1 LKNKGAGVSE
11 ETLRNASPFLF
22 AMNEFKAE
30 KTKRIGFIE
39 KWAKAEQTSAFLG
52 ISLYAVI
59 AFCIV
64 LLIIL
69 FKVSTKPQAI
79 YYIPSIQEAGI
90 AYPNRIDKT
99 VVCGFASNWLLNR
112 NNFTPATV
120 KDTYQRAMR
129 YMAPQLLSRTKA
141 SLEDEISRVTRDNI
155 SSLFSLSK
163 EPELE
168 DSGTDFKVTLTGEKI
183 IFMGKEKLDDRI
195 LRYIITL
202 QRIPPIEN
210 NPYGLVI
217 AGVKQ
222 EEVETQ

>member
-1 LKNKGAGVSE
+1 MPA
-11 ETLRNASPFLF
+11 PFLF
-22 AMNEFKAE
+22 AMNDLKPE
-30 KTKRIGFIE
+30 KIKRAGFVE
-39 KWAKAEQTSAFLG
+39 KWAHAEQTSAFLG

-59 AFCIV
+59 IFCIA
-64 LLIIL
+64 LLVTL
-69 FKVSTKPQAI
+69 FKVSTKPQSI
-79 YYIPSIQEAGI
+79 YYIPSAQEAGM
-90 AYPNRIDKT
+90 AYPNRIDKA

-112 NNFTPATV
+112 NNFTPVTV

-129 YMAPQLLSRTKA
+129 YMAPGLLSRTKA

-168 DSGTDFKVTLTGEKI
+168 NSGLDFKVTLTGEKI
-183 IFMGKEKLDDRI
+183 IFMGKEKLDDRM
-195 LRYIITL
+195 LRYTITL
-202 QRIPPIEN
+202 QRIPPIET

>member
-1 LKNKGAGVSE
+1 MRE
-11 ETLRNASPFLF
+11 ENNL
-22 AMNEFKAE
+22 
-30 KTKRIGFIE
+30 KTKRTGFVE
-39 KWAKAEQTSAFLG
+39 KWAKAEETSAFLG
-52 ISLYAVI
+52 ITLYAVI

-64 LLIIL
+64 LLVTL
-69 FKVSTKPQAI
+69 FKVSVRPQAI
-79 YYIPSIQEAGI
+79 YYIPSAQEAGI
-90 AYPNRIDKT
+90 AYPNRIDKA

-112 NNFTPATV
+112 NNFTPVTV
-120 KDTYQRAMR
+120 KDTYTRAMR
-129 YMAPQLLSRTKA
+129 YMAPGLLSRTKA

-163 EPELE
+163 EPESE
-168 DSGTDFKVTLTGEKI
+168 DSGLDFKVTLTGEKI

-195 LRYIITL
+195 LRYTITL
-202 QRIPPIEN
+202 QKIPPIET

>member
-1 LKNKGAGVSE
+1 
-11 ETLRNASPFLF
+11 
-22 AMNEFKAE
+22 MNDFKPE
-30 KTKRIGFIE
+30 KVKRTGFVE
-39 KWAKAEQTSAFLG
+39 KWAHAEQTSAFLG

-59 AFCIV
+59 VFCIV
-64 LLIIL
+64 LLVIL
-69 FKVSTKPQAI
+69 FKVSTKPQSI
-79 YYIPSIQEAGI
+79 YYIPSAQEAGI

-112 NNFTPATV
+112 NNFTSLTV

-129 YMAPQLLSRTKA
+129 YMAPGLLSRTKA

-163 EPELE
+163 EPESE
-168 DSGTDFKVTLTGEKI
+168 DSGLDFKVTLTGEKI

-195 LRYIITL
+195 LRYTITL
-202 QRIPPIEN
+202 QRIPPIET

-222 EEVETQ
+222 EEVKTQ

>member
-1 LKNKGAGVSE
+1 
-11 ETLRNASPFLF
+11 
-22 AMNEFKAE
+22 MNDFKPE
-30 KTKRIGFIE
+30 KVKRTGFVE
-39 KWAKAEQTSAFLG
+39 KWAHAEQTSAFLG

-59 AFCIV
+59 VFCIV
-64 LLIIL
+64 LLVTL
-69 FKVSTKPQAI
+69 FKVSTKPQSI
-79 YYIPSIQEAGI
+79 YYIPSAQEAGI
-90 AYPNRIDKT
+90 AYPNRIDKA

-112 NNFTPATV
+112 NNFTPVTV

-129 YMAPQLLSRTKA
+129 YMAPGLLSRTKA

-163 EPELE
+163 EPESE
-168 DSGTDFKVTLTGEKI
+168 DSGLDFKVTLIGEKI

-195 LRYIITL
+195 LRYTMTL
-202 QRIPPIEN
+202 QRIPPIET

>member
-1 LKNKGAGVSE
+1 
-11 ETLRNASPFLF
+11 
-22 AMNEFKAE
+22 MNDFRPE
-30 KTKRIGFIE
+30 KVKRTGFVE
-39 KWAKAEQTSAFLG
+39 KWAHAEQSSAFLG

-59 AFCIV
+59 VFCIA
-64 LLIIL
+64 LLVTL
-69 FKVSTKPQAI
+69 FKVSTKPQSI
-79 YYIPSIQEAGI
+79 YYIPSAQEAGI
-90 AYPNRIDKT
+90 AYPNRIDKA

-112 NNFTPATV
+112 NNFTPLTV

-129 YMAPQLLSRTKA
+129 YMAPGLLSRTKA

-163 EPELE
+163 DPESE
-168 DSGTDFKVTLTGEKI
+168 NSGTDFKVTLTGEKI

-195 LRYIITL
+195 LRYTMTL
-202 QRIPPIEN
+202 QRIPPIET

>member
-1 LKNKGAGVSE
+1 MNDF
-11 ETLRNASPFLF
+11 SP
-22 AMNEFKAE
+22 E
-30 KTKRIGFIE
+30 KVKRTGFVE
-39 KWAKAEQTSAFLG
+39 KWAHAEQTSAFLG

-59 AFCIV
+59 VFCIA
-64 LLIIL
+64 LLVTL
-69 FKVSTKPQAI
+69 FKVSTKPQSI
-79 YYIPSIQEAGI
+79 YYIPSAQEAGI

-112 NNFTPATV
+112 NNFTSLTV

-129 YMAPQLLSRTKA
+129 YMAPGLLSRTKA

-163 EPELE
+163 EPESE
-168 DSGTDFKVTLTGEKI
+168 DSSTDFKVTLTGEKI

-195 LRYIITL
+195 LRYTITL
-202 QRIPPIEN
+202 QRIPPIET

-222 EEVETQ
+222 EEVKTQ

>member
-1 LKNKGAGVSE
+1 MSDSKPEK
-11 ETLRNASPFLF
+11 LRR
-22 AMNEFKAE
+22 K
-30 KTKRIGFIE
+30 GFIE
-39 KWAKAEQTSAFLG
+39 KWAHAEKTSAFLG
-52 ISLYAVI
+52 ISLFAVV
-59 AFCIV
+59 AFCLG
-64 LLIIL
+64 LLLTL

-79 YYIPSIQEAGI
+79 YYIPSAQEAGI
-90 AYPNRIDKT
+90 AYPNHMDKA

-112 NNFTPATV
+112 NNFTPQTV

-129 YMAPQLLSRTKA
+129 YMAPELLSRTKA
-141 SLEDEISRVTRDNI
+141 SLEDEISRVERDNI

-168 DSGTDFKVTLTGEKI
+168 DSSTDFRATLTGEKI

-195 LRYIITL
+195 LCYTVTL
-202 QRIPPIEN
+202 QRIPPIET

-222 EEVETQ
+222 EEVEIK

>member
-1 LKNKGAGVSE
+1 MKNKGAGVSE
-11 ETLRNASPFLF
+11 ESLRNASPFLF
-22 AMNEFKAE
+22 AMNDFKPE
-30 KTKRIGFIE
+30 KIKRTGFVE
-39 KWAKAEQTSAFLG
+39 KWAHAEQTSAFLG

-59 AFCIV
+59 AFCIA
-64 LLIIL
+64 LLVTL
-69 FKVSTKPQAI
+69 FKVSTKPQSI
-79 YYIPSIQEAGI
+79 YYIPSAQEAGI
-90 AYPNRIDKT
+90 AYPNRIDKA

-112 NNFTPATV
+112 NNFTSVTV
-120 KDTYQRAMR
+120 KDTYTRAMR
-129 YMAPQLLSRTKA
+129 YMAPGLLSRTKA

-168 DSGTDFKVTLTGEKI
+168 DSGLDFKVTLTGEKI

-195 LRYIITL
+195 LRYTMTL
-202 QRIPPIEN
+202 QRISPIET

-222 EEVETQ
+222 EEVEP

>member
-1 LKNKGAGVSE
+1 MRE
-11 ETLRNASPFLF
+11 ENNL
-22 AMNEFKAE
+22 
-30 KTKRIGFIE
+30 KTKRTGFVE
-39 KWAKAEQTSAFLG
+39 KWAHAEQTSAFLG

-59 AFCIV
+59 AFCIA
-64 LLIIL
+64 LLVTL
-69 FKVSTKPQAI
+69 FKVSTKPQSI
-79 YYIPSIQEAGI
+79 YYIPSTQEAGI
-90 AYPNRIDKT
+90 AYPNRIDKA

-112 NNFTPATV
+112 NNFTPLTV
-120 KDTYQRAMR
+120 KDTYARAMR
-129 YMAPQLLSRTKA
+129 YMAPGLLSRTKA

-163 EPELE
+163 EPESE

-195 LRYIITL
+195 LRYTMTL
-202 QRIPPIEN
+202 QRIPPIET

-222 EEVETQ
+222 EEVEP

>member
-1 LKNKGAGVSE
+1 MKNKGAGVSE

-22 AMNEFKAE
+22 AMNDLKTE
-30 KTKRIGFIE
+30 KTKRTGFIE

-52 ISLYAVI
+52 MTLYAVI
-59 AFCIV
+59 VFCIA
-64 LLIIL
+64 LLITV

-79 YYIPSIQEAGI
+79 YYIPSAQEAGI
-90 AYPNRIDKT
+90 AYPNRIEKGT
-99 VVCGFASNWLLNR
+99 VCVFASNWLLNR
-112 NNFTPATV
+112 NNFTPVTV

-129 YMAPQLLSRTKA
+129 YMAPGLLSRTKA
-141 SLEDEISRVTRDNI
+141 SLEDEILRVTRDNI

-168 DSGTDFKVTLTGEKI
+168 DSGTDFKVMLTGEKI

-195 LRYIITL
+195 LRYTITL
-202 QRIPPIEN
+202 QRVPPIET

>member
-22 AMNEFKAE
+22 AMNDLKTE
-30 KTKRIGFIE
+30 KTKRTGFIE

-52 ISLYAVI
+52 MTLYAVI
-59 AFCIV
+59 VFCIA
-64 LLIIL
+64 LLITV

-79 YYIPSIQEAGI
+79 YYIPSAQEAGI
-90 AYPNRIDKT
+90 AYPNRIEKGT
-99 VVCGFASNWLLNR
+99 VCVFASNWLLNR
-112 NNFTPATV
+112 NNFTPVTV

-129 YMAPQLLSRTKA
+129 YMAPGLLSRTKA
-141 SLEDEISRVTRDNI
+141 SLEDEILRVTRDNI

-168 DSGTDFKVTLTGEKI
+168 DSGTDFKVMLTGEKI

-195 LRYIITL
+195 LRYTITL
-202 QRIPPIEN
+202 QRVPPIET

>member
-1 LKNKGAGVSE
+1 
-11 ETLRNASPFLF
+11 
-22 AMNEFKAE
+22 MNDFRPE
-30 KTKRIGFIE
+30 KVKRTGFVE
-39 KWAKAEQTSAFLG
+39 KWAQAEQTSAFLG

-59 AFCIV
+59 VFCIA
-64 LLIIL
+64 LLVTL
-69 FKVSTKPQAI
+69 FKVSTKPQSI
-79 YYIPSIQEAGI
+79 YYIPSAQEAGI

-112 NNFTPATV
+112 NNFTSLTV

-129 YMAPQLLSRTKA
+129 YMAPGLLSRTKA

-163 EPELE
+163 EPESE
-168 DSGTDFKVTLTGEKI
+168 DSGLDFKVTLTGEKI

-195 LRYIITL
+195 LRYTITL
-202 QRIPPIEN
+202 QRIPPIET

-222 EEVETQ
+222 EEVKTQ